1 MEIMSGENMPTIEK
15 KFKIDLI
22 VWKYLK
28 KPDDMQERIR
38 LKQT

>member
-22 VWKYLK
+22 VWKLFQ
-28 KPDDMQERIR
+28 MIEVVVFEFR
-38 LKQT
+38 LK